1 MFSLF
6 QVAELTEVD
15 VNDLMT
21 AFVKPRI
28 KVRTFVYSLFSFV
41 STIEPGWY

>member
-1 MFSLF
+1 MFGLF

-15 VNDLMT
+15 VSDLMT

-28 KVRTFVYSLFSFV
+28 KVSTSVFTFGSIC
-41 STIEPGWY
+41 IEPGWH

>member
-1 MFSLF
+1 M
-6 QVAELTEVD
+6 AELTEVD

-28 KVRTFVYSLFSFV
+28 KVITLMFMLDPF
-41 STIEPGWY
+41 

>member
-1 MFSLF
+1 M
-6 QVAELTEVD
+6 TEVD

-28 KVRTFVYSLFSFV
+28 KV
-41 STIEPGWY
+41 STLMFMAAPF